1 MIRRALTLIL
11 PLTFL
16 FCLQASAQTADELI
30 KKNTDARGGIQ
41 KLKAI
46 KSIKAAGKITPQG
59 LEIPI
64 ILQQK
69 RPAMVR
75 MDATLQGKSQ
85 TVAYDGE
92 TGWKIDPFQGSS
104 EPEKV
109 AGDDLKDLQQQ
120 ADFDG
125 ALVDYKEK
133 GHTVELIGKE
143 DMEGTPVYKLKL
155 TLKNGDVRNIYLDA
169 ENYLELKVTSKRK
182 TPGGEVEVEQYLGN
196 FKPVNGVVFPFSIE
210 NKVRGQAVAQLTIEK
225 IETDVA
231 IDDSVF
237 KMPAKPQEK
246 PKSEVSTWSGLV
258 GGFHQPAQFGLAV
271 FQPGAPIVGELT
283 TTMLPSGEY
292 ALTATLRNLYPD
304 RKSTRLN
311 SSHSRASRMPSSA

>member
-16 FCLQASAQTADELI
+16 FCSQASAQTVDELI
-30 KKNTDARGGIQ
+30 KKSIDARGGIQ

-46 KSIKAAGKITPQG
+46 KSVKASAKLTQQG

-64 ILQQK
+64 TLQQR
-69 RPAMVR
+69 RPNMIR
-75 MDATLQGKSQ
+75 MDITIQGKSMVQ
-85 TVAYDGE
+85 AYDGE
-92 TGWKIDPFQGSS
+92 TGWKIDPFQGNS

-109 AGDDLKDLQQQ
+109 AGDDLKDLQEQ
-120 ADFDG
+120 ADIDG
-125 ALVDYKEK
+125 ALVDYKDK

-182 TPGGEVEVEQYLGN
+182 TPGGEIDVDQYLGN
-196 FKPVNGVVFPFSIE
+196 YKPVNGVLFPFSIE
-210 NKVRGQAVAQLTIEK
+210 AKVKGQTVTQITIEK
-225 IETDVA
+225 IEADVA

-237 KMPAKPQEK
+237 KMPAKPPEK
-246 PKSEVSTWSGLV
+246 PKTEEKKP
-258 GGFHQPAQFGLAV
+258 PAQ
-271 FQPGAPIVGELT
+271 
-283 TTMLPSGEY
+283 
-292 ALTATLRNLYPD
+292 R
-304 RKSTRLN
+304 
-311 SSHSRASRMPSSA
+311 